1 MMKTYS
7 DLELELSELR
17 RRKNLLGMHDHSN
30 VRLYH
35 ARRKYLN
42 VKIDS
47 LIRRLNP
54 YTKNALKV
62 SVDACRGALIEVLRD
77 SGATGAIEMDG
88 EKLYITSPFT
98 DVSFTGMAIPF
109 TDVSFTGKAIPIVG
123 VPRNTI
129 HCVAALGYPTTQ
141 TVASYKSTEIS
152 CMPVS
157 YELEYETVKV
167 LTVDGV

>member
-7 DLELELSELR
+7 DLEEELSELR
-17 RRKNLLGMHDHSN
+17 RRKNLIGMHDHSN

-42 VKIDS
+42 AKIDS
-47 LIRRLNP
+47 LTRRLNP
-54 YTKNALKV
+54 Y
-62 SVDACRGALIEVLRD
+62 
-77 SGATGAIEMDG
+77 
-88 EKLYITSPFT
+88 
-98 DVSFTGMAIPF
+98 
-109 TDVSFTGKAIPIVG
+109 
-123 VPRNTI
+123 TI

>member
-54 YTKNALKV
+54 YTKPPFKM

-98 DVSFTGMAIPF
+98 DVSFTGMA
-109 TDVSFTGKAIPIVG
+109 APIVG

-141 TVASYKSTEIS
+141 TVASYKSTEFI
-152 CMPVS
+152 CKPLS
-157 YELEYETVKV
+157 YDLEYETVKV